1 MVYGISRGKI
11 REREEMMWKVFNLTT
26 KEVVCE
32 DIGCPGNAA
41 ELAMVLEE
49 IKGESHIVLW
59 PVEDHTDG

>member
-1 MVYGISRGKI
+1 
-11 REREEMMWKVFNLTT
+11 MMWKVFNLTT

-59 PVEDHTDG
+59 PEDHTDEQ

>member
-11 REREEMMWKVFNLTT
+11 REREKMMWKVFNLTT

-49 IKGESHIVLW
+49 IKSEPHVVLH
-59 PVEDHTDG
+59 PVEDPNE

>member
-1 MVYGISRGKI
+1 
-11 REREEMMWKVFNLTT
+11 MMWKVFNLTT

-59 PVEDHTDG
+59 PVEDPNDE